1 MALSYQWEIGTLD
14 TYPTA
19 SDSQSPANKRNDVIH
34 MVHWTLMAST
44 GSMMASI
51 IGTQALSTDNLASY
65 TEFNSLDQKTVTGWV
80 TASMELAK
88 TGSVQELKNI
98 VSQSLN
104 DLINPISV
112 PKHLLQTAVTGS
124 A

>member
-1 MALSYQWEIGTLD
+1 
-14 TYPTA
+14 
-19 SDSQSPANKRNDVIH
+19 